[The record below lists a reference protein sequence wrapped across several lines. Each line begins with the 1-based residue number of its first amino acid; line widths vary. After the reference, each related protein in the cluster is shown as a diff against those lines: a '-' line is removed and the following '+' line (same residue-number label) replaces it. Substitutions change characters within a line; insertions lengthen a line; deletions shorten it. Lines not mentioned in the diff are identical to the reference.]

1 MLDTLLSLPPVIFF
15 LLNLICRARFSPFPC
30 LLVFAASPTSAWL
43 PPTLVCAEIV
53 NAQPPSASRSALVLF
68 RVCAGER
75 NLYCGHCVPLLFS
88 LTARDQWNPTYP
100 ESSPRTTLHH
110 TPQRTSHL
118 STPPKLTL
126 PLPAIPHLITPH
138 YKTLPSFTH
147 RVTRLH
153 AMPVPSTP
161 LNSIAHCATSL
172 LHTTPQ
178 HSTAQASTSHPTF
191 SFPILSSRVQFTSTT
206 FALFS
211 SLPRRFS
218 SLPFSAHN
226 CSLFLVVL
234 FSFWVTD
241 AVKIIA
247 TRTFSEYFFGSYAQN
262 SKQLKSTHRSFLFS
276 LFFLRVCP
284 FAISSCVRNFPQ
296 TRSLQMARTTGQ

>member
-1 MLDTLLSLPPVIFF
+1 MRF
-15 LLNLICRARFSPFPC
+15 L
-30 LLVFAASPTSAWL
+30 
-43 PPTLVCAEIV
+43 
-53 NAQPPSASRSALVLF
+53 
-68 RVCAGER
+68 VCAGER

-126 PLPAIPHLITPH
+126 PLHAVPHLITPH
-138 YKTLPSFTH
+138 YKTLPSFTR
-147 RVTRLH
+147 RVTHLH
-153 AMPVPSTP
+153 AMPIPSTP

-178 HSTAQASTSHPTF
+178 HSTAQTSTSHPTF

-206 FALFS
+206 FGLFS

-226 CSLFLVVL
+226 GSLFLLVL
-234 FSFWVTD
+234 FSFSVVD
-241 AVKIIA
+241 AVKNNSYKNIFRVFFWQLRPKFE
-247 TRTFSEYFFGSYAQN
+247 TTEEYASLF
-262 SKQLKSTHRSFLFS
+262 SFLS
-276 LFFLRVCP
+276 FFLCVCP